1 MKRTPGHD
9 HQQGPFFGRRR
20 TGQAGFTL
28 VELVVVIVI
37 VGILGALG
45 GMFIVQPIQ
54 AYLDVARR
62 AELVDAAESAL
73 RRMQRDLRGALPN
86 SIRIAT
92 SGGTTYLEY
101 LPIVEA
107 GLYQARGPG
116 DILDF
121 TQADDAFTV
130 VPGSLQSA
138 PAAGSQL
145 VIYNLAAHGSLA
157 NAYGGDNRAS
167 VAAGSTTSL
176 INLAPAKLFP
186 LASPHQRFYL
196 VGAPVTYA
204 CNPGDGTLRRYGDY
218 GFNAAQPMPPGGG
231 GALVTRHIQ
240 SCQFTYAAGTSQRGG
255 LVTLNLS
262 LEKDGERI
270 TLLHQVHVG
279 NTP

>member
-1 MKRTPGHD
+1 MRTPGHD
-9 HQQGPFFGRRR
+9 HPTDPFFGGAQHA
-20 TGQAGFTL
+20 GQAGFTL

-73 RRMQRDLRGALPN
+73 RRMQRDLRAALPN

-145 VIYNLAAHGSLA
+145 VIYNLVAQGSLA

-167 VAAGSTTSL
+167 VAGGSTTSL
-176 INLAPAKLFP
+176 INLSPPKLFP

-231 GALVTRHIQ
+231 GALVTRHIE
-240 SCQFTYAAGTSQRGG
+240 SCQFTYAVGTSQRGG